1 MNTESIINRIA
12 DIPHRIA
19 RTVDGWTDDE
29 LHARPA
35 VGEWSAADI
44 LAHLRAADDI
54 LTPRLYQMLVRENPT
69 FLAYEERVWAEVLG
83 YANGDFNTSLQTY
96 TLRRTELVNALRRLT
111 PEQWERTGV
120 HEHLGSITV
129 QELAADMVHHEE
141 EHCTQI
147 EALRPL
153 PAAHPVTYARALLLD
168 DQPESR
174 EKYIAILEKTGYE
187 VVVADNNAAALEILL
202 ADSEFQVVLAD
213 FNILGQHDLN
223 FLDSLRVIYPRLPV
237 VVLGADQDLEW
248 EAMAR
253 ERGAE
258 AFFYEPVN
266 LQDVVETVLEL
277 TGQKTTECG

>member
-19 RTVDGWTDDE
+19 RTVDGWTDE
-29 LHARPA
+29 QLHARPSA
-35 VGEWSAADI
+35 SEWSAVDV
-44 LAHLRAADDI
+44 LAHLRSADDI
-54 LTPRLYQMLVRENPT
+54 LTPRIYQMLVRDNPT

-83 YANGDFNTSLQTY
+83 YADADFNTSLQTY
-96 TLRRTELVNALRRLT
+96 TLKRDELVNALRRLT

-120 HEHLGSITV
+120 HEHNGSVTIHK
-129 QELAADMVHHEE
+129 LASDMVLHEE
-141 EHCTQI
+141 DHCRQI
-147 EALRPL
+147 EALNPL
-153 PAAHPVTYARALLLD
+153 PDPQPVTYARALLLD

-174 EKYIAILEKTGYE
+174 DKYKTMLEGSGYA
-187 VVVADNNAAALEILL
+187 VVEAENNPAAMDILL
-202 ADSEFQVVLAD
+202 TDANFQIVLAD
-213 FNILGQHDLN
+213 FNVLGQHDLN
-223 FLDSLRVIYPRLPV
+223 FLDSLRVIYPSLPV

-266 LQDVVETVLEL
+266 LQEVLDTVLAL
-277 TGQKTTECG
+277 TGQKSY